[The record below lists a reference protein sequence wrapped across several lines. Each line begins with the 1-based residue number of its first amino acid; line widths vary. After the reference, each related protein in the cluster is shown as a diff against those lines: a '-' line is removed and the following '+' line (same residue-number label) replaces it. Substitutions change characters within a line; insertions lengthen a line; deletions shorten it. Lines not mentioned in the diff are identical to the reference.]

1 MLDFY
6 DQLIYASLAF
16 AAIVIII
23 RQECMKNFEKIEGN
37 LGNEWFLIQSHI
49 WSNDVKNTV
58 KDLSGFVNEGQI
70 FFKKRGSNDPLTDVF
85 SETSQV
91 RILTSRLNELTKS
104 FNAYNSFN
112 NILSEYSTKNN
123 ILKKWI
129 EFSLIGSG
137 LLTIWSFI
145 GIYLEFK
152 LPESIYNTYLWYF
165 FPILLLVFL
174 AIIIKAVTAYL
185 DVEGIKSQIRNEK
198 SKHSEV
204 IQVPK
209 HV

>member
-16 AAIVIII
+16 AALVIII
-23 RQECMKNFEKIEGN
+23 RQECMKNFDKIEGS
-37 LGNEWFLIQSHI
+37 LGQEWFLIQSHI

-58 KDLSGFVNEGQI
+58 NDLTSFIKEGQI
-70 FFKKRGSNDPLTDVF
+70 FFKGKGSKDPLTDIF

-104 FNAYNSFN
+104 FDAYNSFN
-112 NILSEYSTKNN
+112 NILSEYSIKNN

-129 EFSLIGSG
+129 EFSLVGSG
-137 LLTIWSFI
+137 LLTVWSFI
-145 GIYLEFK
+145 GIYLELS
-152 LPESIYNTYLWYF
+152 LPESVYNSYLWYF
-165 FPILLLVFL
+165 FPILLLTLF
-174 AIIIKAVTAYL
+174 AIIFKAATSYL
-185 DVEGIKSQIRNEK
+185 DVERIKSQIRNEK
-198 SKHSEV
+198 SKYSEV